1 MKKSVSILL
10 LAAAMAASVFAGCGN
25 QGGAGAA
32 STGNSGGAGT
42 AAESTTVGGTGDK
55 PFMKFNEVVEV
66 HTGQWINPTDTL
78 PEGKS
83 VDNNQYTD
91 YLLEN
96 YNIKI
101 VCDWS
106 AASGSDFDQKVSL
119 CIASDT
125 LPDGVSVSRQY
136 MLRAAKSDMLY
147 DITDLFQEYASDQ
160 VKEAMNSTGGRAYT
174 DASYQGKQVAL
185 PGIDVQVGGISNMN
199 IRQDWLDQL
208 GLEVPKTV
216 DELETVAAA
225 FAQAKLGGP
234 DTIPIAGPSKN
245 ATGYGNFLSTGATTG
260 GFDAI
265 FSAHDAYPGYWITGD
280 DGKVIYG
287 TLTDNTKA
295 ALLKLAD
302 WYQKGYIDPE
312 MGTRDS
318 NLEPINAGS
327 VGVYMGAWWV
337 VGYGTGDAYRNNP
350 EANWQ
355 TYPLYTDD
363 GKWNSHMPSATN
375 GYTIM
380 NKKCGEDQVKAMII
394 MSNALLRDE
403 KYFDVSE
410 EPLDFYPIRN
420 LMAAA
425 DECEYTYHE
434 MVKVLDG
441 DAQVEDYNVEDSVY
455 KLLYSDVGMVKD
467 GIPGYSK
474 GAQLSV
480 SDFDMQTNFGNFQ
493 RLYSLMVGC
502 RPFATVTMDKAV
514 YSETYSMTATMETKW
529 ANLKTKED
537 EMILKI
543 ITGKSDISAFDAFV
557 QEWLAE
563 GGADITAEVQELADM
578 Q

>member
-1 MKKSVSILL
+1 MLV
-10 LAAAMAASVFAGCGN
+10 ACFGGCAASEA
-25 QGGAGAA
+25 
-32 STGNSGGAGT
+32 NSQ
-42 AAESTTVGGTGDK
+42 AESQAEDSAPQTDSTGGTGEK
-55 PFMKFNEVVEV
+55 AFMKFDQVVEV

-101 VCDWS
+101 ICDWS
-106 AASGSDFDQKVSL
+106 AAAGQDFEQKVSL

-125 LPDGVSVSRQY
+125 LPDGVSVNRQY

-147 DITDLFQEYASDQ
+147 DITALFQEYASDQ
-160 VKEAMNSTGGRAYT
+160 VKEAMDSTGNRAYEDT
-174 DASYQGKQVAL
+174 SYQGKQVAL
-185 PGIDVQVGGISNMN
+185 PGIDVVVGGISNLN

-208 GLEVPKTV
+208 NLEVPKTV
-216 DELETVAAA
+216 DDIEAVAAA
-225 FAQAKLGGP
+225 FAEAKLGGQ
-234 DTIPIAGPSKN
+234 DTIPLAGPSKGRTCYAN
-245 ATGYGNFLSTGATTG
+245 FLATGAITG

-265 FSAHDAYPGYWITGD
+265 FSAFDAYPGYWVTDESGA
-280 DGKVIYG
+280 VSYG
-287 TLTDNTKA
+287 TLSDNTRQ
-295 ALLKLAD
+295 ALIKLAD

-318 NLEPINAGS
+318 NLEPINAGN
-327 VGVYMGAWWV
+327 VGMYIGAWWV

-355 TYPLYTDD
+355 TYPVYTAD
-363 GKWNSHMPSATN
+363 GQWYSHMPSATN

-380 NKKCGEDQVKAMII
+380 NKKCSEDQVKAMII

-403 KYFDVSE
+403 KYFDVSD

-425 DECEYTYHE
+425 NECEYTYQQ
-434 MVKVLDG
+434 MIKVLDG
-441 DAQVEDYNVEDSVY
+441 ETNPEDYNEENTVY
-455 KLLYSDVGMVKD
+455 KLLYSDVSMVEE

-474 GAQLSV
+474 DRQLSV
-480 SDFDMQTNFGNFQ
+480 TDFDMQSNFGNFQ

-502 RPFATVTMDKAV
+502 RPYATTDMDKSV
-514 YSETYSMTATMETKW
+514 YSATYSMTSTMETKW
-529 ANLKTKED
+529 ANLQAKED
-537 EMILKI
+537 EMILKV
-543 ITGKSDISAFDAFV
+543 ITGKSDISAFDTFV
-557 QEWLAE
+557 AEWLAE
-563 GGADITAEVQELADM
+563 GGQEITAEVQEMADL